1 MLTKKAKYAF
11 KALIALARN
20 EENRPMLIS
29 SIAEREQLPK
39 KFLEAIL
46 LELKR
51 SGFLG
56 SKKGAGGGY
65 YLMKPAEDI
74 KMSAVIR
81 IIDGPIALLP
91 CVSLNFY
98 ERCDECSNEPYC
110 GIRDVMK
117 DVRDATLKII
127 GETSIADMLR
137 REDALAGKIGIDP
150 SIPHPSATGPG
161 NLSAPST
168 DLAGL

>member
-1 MLTKKAKYAF
+1 
-11 KALIALARN
+11 
-20 EENRPMLIS
+20 MLIS
-29 SIAEREQLPK
+29 EIAQKEQLPK

-65 YLMKPAEDI
+65 YLMKKSEEI
-74 KMSAVIR
+74 KLASIIR
-81 IIDGPIALLP
+81 VIDGPIALLP

-98 ERCDECSNEPYC
+98 EKCDECTSEVYC

-117 DVRDATLKII
+117 DVRDATLQIL
-127 GETSIADMLR
+127 TNTTVADMVQ
-137 REDALAGKIGIDP
+137 REDAMQEKLEAEKALGLSEENFKGEL
-150 SIPHPSATGPG
+150 G
-161 NLSAPST
+161 N
-168 DLAGL
+168 

>member
-1 MLTKKAKYAF
+1 
-11 KALIALARN
+11 
-20 EENRPMLIS
+20 MLIS
-29 SIAEREQLPK
+29 EIAQKEQLPK

-65 YLMKPAEDI
+65 YMMKKAEDI
-74 KMSAVIR
+74 KLAAIIR
-81 IIDGPIALLP
+81 VIDGPIALLP

-98 ERCDECSNEPYC
+98 ERCDECTSELYC

-117 DVRDATLKII
+117 DVRDATLKILT
-127 GETSIADMLR
+127 EASIADMIQ
-137 REDALAGKIGIDP
+137 REETMQQKLKSEKAE
-150 SIPHPSATGPG
+150 S
-161 NLSAPST
+161 LSEE
-168 DLAGL
+168 DFKGDFH

>member
-1 MLTKKAKYAF
+1 MLTKKTKYAV
-11 KALIALARN
+11 KALMALARN
-20 EENRPMLIS
+20 KDNKPMLIAQ
-29 SIAEREQLPK
+29 IAEKEQLPK

-65 YLMKPAEDI
+65 YLMKKADEI
-74 KMSAVIR
+74 KLAGIIR
-81 IIDGPIALLP
+81 VIDGPIALLP

-98 ERCDECSNEPYC
+98 EKCEECTSELYC

-117 DVRDATLKII
+117 DVRDATLNVLTQ
-127 GETSIADMLR
+127 TSLADMIE
-137 REDALAGKIGIDP
+137 REDSLQEKMLSEKAEDVSEENFKGDFSG
-150 SIPHPSATGPG
+150 SAQ
-161 NLSAPST
+161 
-168 DLAGL
+168 

>member
-11 KALIALARN
+11 KALLVLARN

-29 SIAEREQLPK
+29 DIATREQLPK

-65 YLMKPAEDI
+65 YLLKPAEDI
-74 KMSAVIR
+74 KMAAVMR
-81 IIDGPIALLP
+81 IIDGPIAMLP

-98 ERCDECSNEPYC
+98 ERCDECTQEPYC

-117 DVRDATLKII
+117 EVRDATLKILV
-127 GETSIADMLR
+127 ETSIADMMH
-137 REDALAGKIGIDP
+137 REDSLAANT
-150 SIPHPSATGPG
+150 SAIP
-161 NLSAPST
+161 L
-168 DLAGL
+168 

>member
-1 MLTKKAKYAF
+1 MLTKKTKYAV
-11 KALIALARN
+11 KALMALARN
-20 EENRPMLIS
+20 ETNNPVLIS
-29 SIAEREQLPK
+29 SIAEREQLPR

-46 LELKR
+46 LELKH

-65 YLMKPAEDI
+65 YLLKKAEEI
-74 KMSAVIR
+74 KLSAIIR

-98 ERCDECSNEPYC
+98 ERCEECTNEPYC

-117 DVRDATLKII
+117 DVRDATLKILD
-127 GETSIADMLR
+127 ETSIADMIN
-137 REDALAGKIGIDP
+137 REDILAGNA
-150 SIPHPSATGPG
+150 S
-161 NLSAPST
+161 
-168 DLAGL
+168 

>member
-1 MLTKKAKYAF
+1 M
-11 KALIALARN
+11 ALARN
-20 EENRPMLIS
+20 IENKPMLIS
-29 SIAEREQLPK
+29 EIAQKEQLPK

-65 YLMKPAEDI
+65 YLMKKAEDI
-74 KMSAVIR
+74 KLAAIIR
-81 IIDGPIALLP
+81 VIDGPIALLP

-98 ERCDECSNEPYC
+98 ERCEECTSELYC

-117 DVRDATLKII
+117 DVRDATLKILT
-127 GETSIADMLR
+127 ETSVADMVY
-137 REDALAGKIGIDP
+137 REDSMQQKAETEKDEGVREEDFKGDFDGF
-150 SIPHPSATGPG
+150 S
-161 NLSAPST
+161 
-168 DLAGL
+168 

>member
-1 MLTKKAKYAF
+1 LLTKKAKYAF
-11 KALIALARN
+11 KALLVLARN
-20 EENRPMLIS
+20 EENKPMLIS
-29 SIAEREQLPK
+29 DIAAREQLPK

-74 KMSAVIR
+74 KMAAVIR
-81 IIDGPIALLP
+81 IVDGPIALLP

-98 ERCDECSNEPYC
+98 ERCEECTQEPYC

-117 DVRDATLKII
+117 DVRDATLKILV
-127 GETSIADMLR
+127 ETSIADMMR
-137 REDALAGKIGIDP
+137 REDGLAVKTGQDPALI
-150 SIPHPSATGPG
+150 
-161 NLSAPST
+161 
-168 DLAGL
+168 

>member
-1 MLTKKAKYAF
+1 
-11 KALIALARN
+11 
-20 EENRPMLIS
+20 MLIS
-29 SIAEREQLPK
+29 EIAQKEQLPK

-65 YLMKPAEDI
+65 YLMKPSTEI
-74 KMSAVIR
+74 KLSAIIR
-81 IIDGPIALLP
+81 VIDGPIALLP

-98 ERCDECSNEPYC
+98 ERCEECTSELYC

-117 DVRDATLKII
+117 DVRDATLKILT
-127 GETSIADMLR
+127 ETSISDMID
-137 REDALAGKIGIDP
+137 REDSMGRKMEEERNQHVSEEEFKGDFN
-150 SIPHPSATGPG
+150 PG
-161 NLSAPST
+161 SSLEIS
-168 DLAGL
+168 

>member
-1 MLTKKAKYAF
+1 VLTKKAKYAF

-20 EENRPMLIS
+20 EDNHPMLIS
-29 SIAEREQLPK
+29 DIANKEQLPR

-46 LELKR
+46 LELKH
-51 SGFLG
+51 SGYLG

-65 YLMKPAEDI
+65 YLLKPAAEI
-74 KMSAVIR
+74 KMSSIIR

-98 ERCDECSNEPYC
+98 ERCDECISEPYC

-117 DVRDATLKII
+117 DVRDATLKILT
-127 GETSIADMLR
+127 ETSIADMQQ
-137 REDALAGKIGIDP
+137 REDALALQQYNSQEQK
-150 SIPHPSATGPG
+150 SI
-161 NLSAPST
+161 
-168 DLAGL
+168 